1 MEDVKHAFDSF
12 ALEYDTQRAHVIPE
26 FQQFYGAAV
35 WAAESTRHAPR
46 ILDIGAGT
54 GMMSGLLLQKFP
66 AATIVLLDFSERML
80 DVARQ
85 RFAGRPGVEYRL
97 GDYRST
103 DLEGPY
109 NIIVSALS
117 IHHLESGEKPRLF
130 ERICAALMPG
140 GIFVNADQADG
151 ETPYFTRR
159 YLEYWDEYLASGPL
173 AYHEHEEIQRRRDR
187 FDRDDPVSHQLR
199 WLREAGFHDVDL
211 VYRNRT
217 FIVTAARK

>member
-1 MEDVKHAFDSF
+1 MEDVRHAFDSF
-12 ALEYDTQRAHVIPE
+12 ALEYDAQRDHVIPE
-26 FQQFYGAAV
+26 LPQFYGAAA
-35 WAAESTRHAPR
+35 WAAESPRHPPR

-54 GMMSGLLLQKFP
+54 GTMSGLLLQKYP
-66 AATIVLLDFSERML
+66 AATIVLMDFSERML

-85 RFAGRPGVEYRL
+85 RFAGQPGIEYRV
-97 GDYRST
+97 GDYRSA
-103 DLEGPY
+103 DLGGPY
-109 NIIVSALS
+109 DIVVSALS

-130 ERICAALMPG
+130 ERIYAALVPG

-159 YLEYWDEYLASGPL
+159 YLEYWNEYLASGPL
-173 AYHEHEEIQRRRDR
+173 AHHEHEGVQRRREHLDKN
-187 FDRDDPVSHQLR
+187 DPVSHQLR

-217 FIVTAARK
+217 FIVTAAKK

>member
-12 ALEYDTQRAHVIPE
+12 ALEYDTQRDHVIPE
-26 FQQFYGAAV
+26 LQQFYGAAA
-35 WAAESTRHAPR
+35 WAAESPRNPPR

-66 AATIVLLDFSERML
+66 AATIVLMDFSERML

-85 RFAGRPGVEYRL
+85 RFAGQPGVEYRV
-97 GDYRST
+97 GDYRSA
-103 DLEGPY
+103 DLGGPY
-109 NIIVSALS
+109 DIVVSALS

-130 ERICAALMPG
+130 ERIYAALVPG

-159 YLEYWDEYLASGPL
+159 YLEYWNEYLASGPL
-173 AYHEHEEIQRRRDR
+173 AHHEHEGVQRRREHLDKN
-187 FDRDDPVSHQLR
+187 DPISLQLR

-217 FIVTAARK
+217 FIVTAAKK